1 MLYRTTGEVPVEMIG
16 ELSAATALIYFSAYI
31 LAVVVGHLFVRFIL
45 QRYPLP
51 KEGGLKGAGAMIG
64 ILERIFTL
72 TLVLVG
78 QYMALGLILT
88 AKSIARFEDLKD
100 RKFAEYYLIGTLSS
114 MLFAVF
120 IGIFTLWVVK
130 IV

>member
-1 MLYRTTGEVPVEMIG
+1 MEMIG
-16 ELSAATALIYFSAYI
+16 ELTAATALIYFSAYI
-31 LAVVVGHLFVRFIL
+31 LAVVGGHLFVRFIL
-45 QRYPLP
+45 QRYSLP
-51 KEGGLKGAGAMIG
+51 EVGGLEGAGALIG
-64 ILERIFTL
+64 ILERIFTV

-120 IGIFTLWVVK
+120 IGIFTLWVMK

>member
-1 MLYRTTGEVPVEMIG
+1 MKMSG
-16 ELSAATALIYFSAYI
+16 ELTAATAVIYFSAYI
-31 LAVVVGHLFVRFIL
+31 LAVVAGHCFVRGIL
-45 QRYPLP
+45 RRYSLP
-51 KEGGLKGAGAMIG
+51 EEGGLEGAGALIG
-64 ILERIFTL
+64 ILERLFTL

-88 AKSIARFEDLKD
+88 AKSIARFEDLKN

-114 MLFAVF
+114 MLVAIF

>member
-1 MLYRTTGEVPVEMIG
+1 MIG
-16 ELSAATALIYFSAYI
+16 ELIVATTLIYISSYI
-31 LAVVVGHLFVRFIL
+31 LAVVGGHFFVRIL
-45 QRYPLP
+45 LKKYSLP
-51 KEGGLKGAGAMIG
+51 EEGGLEGAGALIG
-64 ILERIFTL
+64 ILERVFTL

-78 QYMALGLILT
+78 QYMALALILT

-120 IGIFTLWVVK
+120 IGIFTLWLVN
-130 IV
+130 IG